1 MGSDSWVQP
10 IQLGTRQRRTRP
22 GDPTLSVTRTG
33 GMKRAHSE
41 KSGQALLLIY
51 LLAGRWDG
59 MGWGWGCERRGQKK
73 KEPTNGWEF
82 PRTLRQDRSRGI
94 DSDWPYQAL
103 RPFFIAEDRCTTP

>member
-51 LLAGRWDG
+51 LLAGRWNG
-59 MGWGWGCERRGQKK
+59 MGWVGVGGVREEDKK
-73 KEPTNGWEF
+73 KGAYKWM
-82 PRTLRQDRSRGI
+82 GI
-94 DSDWPYQAL
+94 SKG
-103 RPFFIAEDRCTTP
+103 T